1 VNGLVALA
9 AAALAAVAAAGVL
22 RPFGRG
28 RASVLERSADPL
40 EDERDGLLRALRDL
54 DEERADGE
62 LEEDAYRALRGET
75 EARAVAVLRALEARD
90 RAGTLVADI
99 RAIRVGGEL
108 GAAALGAGGQLG
120 AAAPADPEAA
130 RGNGSVVDERQSVRR
145 PRTRART
152 IAVAAFAG
160 VAIAVTAVLLASALR
175 TRTAGQPI
183 TGGIGTS
190 NPLGFFQ
197 QRVEDHPNDVA
208 ARLDLAQRYQDS
220 GNAQGAIA
228 EYLAALQIDGR
239 NAEAHAELGFILFR
253 AGKPEDG
260 LRAVQQAL
268 NVQPDY
274 PLALYYKGFILLR
287 GLNRPADAAEAFR
300 AYLRAAPYGAR
311 RAEVV
316 GLLSEAQRQ
325 G

>member
-9 AAALAAVAAAGVL
+9 AAALGAVAAAGVL

-54 DEERADGE
+54 DQERAEGE

-90 RAGTLVADI
+90 SAGTLVADI
-99 RAIRVGGEL
+99 RAMRAGGEL
-108 GAAALGAGGQLG
+108 GAAALGA
-120 AAAPADPEAA
+120 AAPADPEAV
-130 RGNGSVVDERQSVRR
+130 RGNGSVVDEKQSVRR

-152 IAVAAFAG
+152 ITVVAFAG
-160 VAIAVTAVLLASALR
+160 VAITVTAVLLASALR
-175 TRTAGQPI
+175 TRTTGQPI

-197 QRVEDHPNDVA
+197 QRVADHPNDVA

-220 GNAQGAIA
+220 ANVQGAIA
-228 EYLAALQIDGR
+228 EYLAALQLDPR

-253 AGKPEDG
+253 AGKAEDG

-268 NVQPDY
+268 DVQPDY
-274 PLALYYKGFILLR
+274 PQALYYKGFILLR

-316 GLLSEAQRQ
+316 GLLSEVQRQ
-325 G
+325 A